1 MVFESMSAVPGVP
14 NFLLPGAF
22 KSTVMLDI
30 SDHAR
35 TPSIFL
41 ALDWASGV
49 GGSTP
54 KMKKY
59 SN

>member
-1 MVFESMSAVPGVP
+1 MFIALVT
-14 NFLLPGAF
+14 GAF
-22 KSTVMLDI
+22 KSAVLLNI
-30 SDHAR
+30 S
-35 TPSIFL
+35 ILKKFL
-41 ALDWASGV
+41 VIDLASGV

>member
-1 MVFESMSAVPGVP
+1 MFIALVT
-14 NFLLPGAF
+14 GAF
-22 KSTVMLDI
+22 KSAVLLDI
-30 SDHAR
+30 GDQV
-35 TPSIFL
+35 FL
-41 ALDWASGV
+41 KILAIDLASGV